1 MTRVQRIT
9 QFPFLLFLVAA
20 LLALTGCDTTVN
32 DQGPQPFD
40 GTGTISGQLVDKT
53 TNDPL
58 AGAAVTL
65 KSTQEDDDST
75 PRTDTTGSDGQ
86 FYFENVPVNRA
97 SDSGTPSSQH
107 VLDLDLSGVSGPYR
121 NRYSAEVSLPY
132 GGSEDGGSANN
143 LTASVTIPVSR
154 LNANIQGR
162 VNDTEGSPLS
172 GADVVLVQRL
182 PLSFNAGGDPSDFTD
197 VQVDTATTGD
207 DGTYAFNGAEAS
219 TDAFLLV
226 TMNGTQIGRDPNSD
240 YFRIPASSG
249 SSVGVDRGETGI
261 TPPPFTVSLSDPE
274 RGADLGED
282 NASFVFHFNT
292 PVADLPFT
300 STDTPFSNGSMRDF
314 FRIERTGAKRRASG
328 DLEIDLSF
336 NDDRT
341 ELTVST
347 VDPLQDGSEYEFDA
361 DAFEESEFK
370 SVYGQSLA
378 NGSEFSDGN
387 AIDFSVGINEST
399 PAQPTFSFTTDDGN
413 QPTDN
418 GTPFDYG
425 DDFSA
430 RFELP
435 ATDPNVELKEYEVFV
450 KSGDGDFEPVDTAP
464 LDGFTPD
471 GSDQV
476 EFRITFANSGSD
488 VVNNFVGP
496 EGGYNEKQVRVRAVS
511 INNVRSDPSNTLT
524 IADQNRLNI
533 QSSVIN
539 DTDNDGEDELVAT
552 FNEPVDPS
560 TISTGAFTILRNS
573 SPLSGV
579 IESVDSQYFDGEEV
593 VLELSDSYT
602 PNDGV
607 SNDELRANTGGVT
620 DLAGNGIDDDSNANV
635 VNIP

>member
-1 MTRVQRIT
+1 
-9 QFPFLLFLVAA
+9 
-20 LLALTGCDTTVN
+20 
-32 DQGPQPFD
+32 
-40 GTGTISGQLVDKT
+40 
-53 TNDPL
+53 
-58 AGAAVTL
+58 
-65 KSTQEDDDST
+65 
-75 PRTDTTGSDGQ
+75 
-86 FYFENVPVNRA
+86 
-97 SDSGTPSSQH
+97 
-107 VLDLDLSGVSGPYR
+107 
-121 NRYSAEVSLPY
+121 
-132 GGSEDGGSANN
+132 
-143 LTASVTIPVSR
+143 
-154 LNANIQGR
+154 
-162 VNDTEGSPLS
+162 
-172 GADVVLVQRL
+172 
-182 PLSFNAGGDPSDFTD
+182 
-197 VQVDTATTGD
+197 
-207 DGTYAFNGAEAS
+207 
-219 TDAFLLV
+219 
-226 TMNGTQIGRDPNSD
+226 
-240 YFRIPASSG
+240 
-249 SSVGVDRGETGI
+249 
-261 TPPPFTVSLSDPE
+261 
-274 RGADLGED
+274 
-282 NASFVFHFNT
+282 
-292 PVADLPFT
+292 
-300 STDTPFSNGSMRDF
+300 MRDF

-347 VDPLQDGSEYEFDA
+347 VDALQDGSEYEFDA